1 MACLL
6 GIQNAI
12 QAVWSGTSVS
22 PKLFLTG
29 SKWFLTQKIF
39 GLDKNDI
46 YNNILLLDPYSEKIH
61 LSKKFGLVQKNWTC
75 PKPFWTDIKGQEI
88 NLW

>member
-46 YNNILLLDPYSEKIH
+46 YNNIMLLDPYSEKIH
-61 LSKKFGLVQKNWTC
+61 LSKKFGLVQKNLDLS
-75 PKPFWTDIKGQEI
+75 KKIGLVQNLFGQT
-88 NLW
+88 